1 MHEYFET
8 EMQQLFDSNVTFFFS
23 NLSFAVFGIN
33 RVGIRS
39 AVSGNAIGGGYSSYL
54 SYLSRIF
61 KPL

>member
-1 MHEYFET
+1 MHEYFDT
-8 EMQQLFDSNVTFFFS
+8 EMQQLFDSNVTFFS
-23 NLSFAVFGIN
+23 NLSLAVFGIN